1 MDELLS
7 ITVASASDMKHIN
20 IILIIGIAI
29 FGGTVGARLFQKMR
43 IPQVVGYVFIG
54 ILVGPMVL
62 KVIDTAT
69 VNILEPF
76 NLFALGIIGFMVG
89 GELKKDIFVKFG
101 RQAISIL
108 IFEGVTA
115 FFLVGFL
122 SFFITWYFKDL
133 STAIAVGVVFGA
145 ICTATDPA
153 STLQVLW
160 EYKCRGAV
168 STMLMAIV
176 ALDDALALIL
186 YAIAV
191 SVAAIFTG
199 SGDVSFGVALGH
211 SLREIV
217 FSLGLGVGTGLL
229 LTNILKRTDDND
241 KVLAFTISSVLL
253 TIGISI
259 GFHLDVILSAMAV
272 GATMINMAPRRT
284 KVSFELVHKFAV
296 PTYVLFFVLVGARLD
311 ISHITPMAM
320 LLVAAYLIGSLVGK
334 TTGSYF
340 GSKFSKAPGVI
351 RKYLGFCL
359 YPQGGIAVGLLI
371 AASHRFDPEIAQ
383 IIVMVVIIGV
393 FCLQIIGPLAT
404 KFGTGKA
411 GEIGMN
417 ITEADL
423 IKTFNVGDVIDT
435 ETEIIST
442 ETSLSE
448 ILDIF
453 ARTSSFFYP
462 VVDKAKKLVGA
473 ITMDGVRNTF
483 TTIEINDWLIALDIM
498 EPIIAQTGKDVPL
511 SKALKKSSDLDLMNL
526 PVTDEEGGY
535 LGVINARH
543 VRRKISAILLEKQKE
558 ADSLHA
564 QV

>member
-1 MDELLS
+1 MIDLLNV
-7 ITVASASDMKHIN
+7 TLASVSEVKHIN
-20 IILIIGIAI
+20 IILVIGIAI
-29 FGGTVGARLFQKMR
+29 FGGTVGARLFQRMR

-54 ILVGPMVL
+54 ILIGPMVL
-62 KVIDTAT
+62 KVLNAAT
-69 VNILEPF
+69 VDSLEPF

-101 RQAISIL
+101 KQAISIL

-122 SFFITWYFKDL
+122 SFFITWYFKDI

-160 EYKCRGAV
+160 EYKCRGVV

-191 SVAAIFTG
+191 SVAGIFTG
-199 SGDVSFGVALGH
+199 SGDVSFATALGH

-217 FSLGLGVGTGLL
+217 FSLGLGVGAGVL
-229 LTNILKRTDDND
+229 LTYILKRTDDND
-241 KVLAFTISSVLL
+241 KVLAFTISMVLL

-259 GFHLDVILSAMAV
+259 LFHLDVILSAMAV

-296 PTYVLFFVLVGARLD
+296 PTYVLFFVLVGARLN
-311 ISHITPMAM
+311 ISHITPMVM
-320 LLVAAYLIGSLVGK
+320 LLVAAYLVGSLVGK
-334 TTGSYF
+334 TAGSYF
-340 GSKFSKAPGVI
+340 GSKFSGAPAII

-393 FCLQIIGPLAT
+393 FCLQIIGPFAT

-417 ITEADL
+417 ITEEDL
-423 IKTFNVGDVIDT
+423 IKTYNVADVIDT
-435 ETEIIST
+435 KTEVIST
-442 ETSLSE
+442 ETPLSE

-483 TTIEINDWLIALDIM
+483 VTTEINDWLIALDIM
-498 EPIIAQTGKDVPL
+498 EPIIAKTGNEVPL
-511 SKALKKSSDLDLMNL
+511 TKALKKSSDLDLTNL

-535 LGVINARH
+535 LGVINARN
-543 VRRKISAILLEKQKE
+543 VRRKLSAILLEKQKE
-558 ADSLHA
+558 ADALHA

>member
-1 MDELLS
+1 MDELLRV
-7 ITVASASDMKHIN
+7 TLASASEVKHIN

-43 IPQVVGYVFIG
+43 IPQVIGYVFIG

-62 KVIDTAT
+62 KVIDTPT

-101 RQAISIL
+101 KQAIAIL

-191 SVAAIFTG
+191 SVAGIFIG
-199 SGDVSFGVALGH
+199 SGDVSFAVALGH
-211 SLREIV
+211 SLSEIV
-217 FSLGLGVGTGLL
+217 FSLGLGVGAGVL
-229 LTNILKRTDDND
+229 LTYILKHTDDND
-241 KVLAFTISSVLL
+241 KVLAFTISTVLL

-311 ISHITPMAM
+311 ISHITPMVM
-320 LLVAAYLIGSLVGK
+320 LLVAAYLFGSLVGK
-334 TTGSYF
+334 TAGSYF
-340 GSKFSKAPGVI
+340 GSKFSKAPRVI

-417 ITEADL
+417 ITEEDL
-423 IKTFNVGDVIDT
+423 IKTYNVADVIDT

-498 EPIIAQTGKDVPL
+498 EPIIAKTGKEVSL
-511 SKALKKSSDLDLMNL
+511 AKALKKSSDLDLMNL
-526 PVTDEEGGY
+526 PVTDEEGVY
-535 LGVINARH
+535 LGVINTRNVH
-543 VRRKISAILLEKQKE
+543 RKISAILLEKQKE
-558 ADSLHA
+558 SDALHA